1 MKLRASEFIS
11 KAEGLKSSELSI
23 RQKLEGIRSRRSSI
37 QSEISTLEFRL
48 DSLYMQLEALES
60 SDSDDEDGADNSGA
74 IAAVMAEISSTQ
86 AEIADCR
93 QQDAELRSQEMEAD
107 AELRQIEMEEQE
119 TLSDIQ
125 DSAARTNQNIALISS
140 FGGDY
145 ANVSAQASGSFQQ
158 NLGQLSQAAQILGG
172 SVAMG
177 VAGAGGRSAGR
188 LARGNAGQA
197 DGSSRNFYEAANNQR
212 KSGNSSSG
220 AMGAKG
226 SGGTADVRK
235 APSLYDETSATS
247 EQTEK
252 KAGGLG
258 KKGSGIKQSIA
269 NAFNLVG
276 AIKNFSGCSVVK
288 RSDQKDIWDIPGTG
302 YSAYEDF
309 RNNYN
314 DYQRIEYD
322 QPQKRMVSADSIEG
336 IPNIRTADIEH
347 PEIFWGRDSGKTM
360 QDFMDIASHIP
371 DVNEQLRNGRSLD
384 DLLMDDVLG
393 KCAAIYF
400 ADAPTVYKGD
410 GFYEFS
416 SNGRHRILAARALG
430 LSIPVV
436 IAGEIKSQKKTGLGN
451 KAAFLASIKYTPDP
465 VSGVTTT
472 NNASSEDDERGPR
485 VRDIADELD
494 RDRNLFGRK
503 NISRLGHKNR
513 RKSYDNKSYSEKL
526 AGFQKELS
534 DIDMLIENYAQNLEK
549 RGLTRGEVMDAI
561 LDKHRNMQQAELLR
575 NMNGD
580 FSKPVAI
587 LSDQDFDAIIENCQ
601 KRGLLH
607 YSGTTSSPRSLSKT
621 QYGFTTQTIN
631 GTEMKVYN
639 DPIGTN
645 SLLIQNQGQ
654 GQYDMEGTCGLCQS
668 SNLLTL
674 SGVAGASEDMII
686 SAAMHSSSDVLESME
701 LFNPDSEERGGTT
714 VRDRQEILSRCGLK
728 TYCLPVSYDRKETT
742 EQLSEAIR
750 TGHGVIVSVDVAYLW
765 RNGQSGGHAITLLS
779 VSEDGDTFI
788 YNDTGSGSLGTISAK
803 DLGRALTGRPANI
816 TQDIIR

>member
-60 SDSDDEDGADNSGA
+60 SDSDDENGADNSGA

-86 AEIADCR
+86 DDISDCR

-119 TLSDIQ
+119 TLSAIQ
-125 DSAARTNQNIALISS
+125 NSAARTNQNIALISS

-145 ANVSAQASGSFQQ
+145 ANVSAQASGSFQH

-172 SVAMG
+172 NVAMG

-188 LARGNAGQA
+188 LARGNAGQT
-197 DGSSRNFYEAANNQR
+197 DGSGRNFYEAANNQR
-212 KSGNSSSG
+212 KSENSTPG
-220 AMGAKG
+220 AMGARG
-226 SGGTADVRK
+226 TSGTAGVRK
-235 APSLYDETSATS
+235 APSLYDETSTTP

-252 KAGGLG
+252 KSGGFG
-258 KKGSGIKQSIA
+258 KKGGGIKQSIA
-269 NAFNLVG
+269 NAFNLGG
-276 AIKNFSGCSVVK
+276 AIKPFSGCSAVK

-302 YSAYEDF
+302 YSDYEDF

-314 DYQRIEYD
+314 DFQRIEYD
-322 QPQKRMVSADSIEG
+322 QPQKGMVSADSIEG

-371 DVNEQLRNGRSLD
+371 DVNEQLKNGRSLD

-436 IAGEIKSQKKTGLGN
+436 IAGEIKSKKKTGLGN

-465 VSGVTTT
+465 VSGVPTA
-472 NNASSEDDERGPR
+472 NNVSSEDDVRGPR

-494 RDRNLFGRK
+494 RNLFGRK
-503 NISRLGHKNR
+503 NVSRLGYKNR
-513 RKSYDNKSYSEKL
+513 RKSYDNKTYSEKL

-534 DIDMLIENYAQNLEK
+534 DIDILIENYAQNLEK
-549 RGLTRGEVMDAI
+549 RGLKRGEVMDAI
-561 LDKHRNMQQAELLR
+561 LEKHRNMQQAELLR

-580 FSKPVAI
+580 FSRPVAI
-587 LSDQDFDAIIENCQ
+587 LSDQDFDAIIDNCQ
-601 KRGLLH
+601 KRGLLY

-621 QYGFTTQTIN
+621 RYGFTTQTIN
-631 GTEMKVYN
+631 GIEMKVYN

-654 GQYDMEGTCGLCQS
+654 SQYDMEGTCGLCQS

-674 SGVAGASEDMII
+674 SGVTGASEDMII
-686 SAAMHSSSDVLESME
+686 SAAMHSSPDVLESME

-714 VRDRQEILSRCGLK
+714 VSDRQEILSRCGLK

-779 VSEDGDTFI
+779 VSEDGSTFI

-803 DLGRALTGRPANI
+803 DLGRALTGRPANV
-816 TQDIIR
+816 TRDIIR

>member
-1 MKLRASEFIS
+1 
-11 KAEGLKSSELSI
+11 
-23 RQKLEGIRSRRSSI
+23 
-37 QSEISTLEFRL
+37 
-48 DSLYMQLEALES
+48 MQLQALES
-60 SDSDDEDGADNSGA
+60 SAFDDKNRADNRGA
-74 IAAVMAEISSTQ
+74 IAAVKAEISSTQ
-86 AEIADCR
+86 EEISDCR
-93 QQDAELRSQEMEAD
+93 QQDAELCSQEIEAD

-125 DSAARTNQNIALISS
+125 DSAARTNQNIALTSS

-145 ANVSAQASGSFQQ
+145 ANVSAQASGSFQH

-172 SVAMG
+172 SVAVG

-188 LARGNAGQA
+188 SAGRVSRGNVGQE
-197 DGSSRNFYEAANNQR
+197 DRSSRNFYEAANNQR
-212 KSGNSSSG
+212 ESGNSCFG

-226 SGGTADVRK
+226 SGGTAGVRK
-235 APSLYDETSATS
+235 APSLYDETSTTS

-252 KAGGLG
+252 KAGGFG

-269 NAFNLVG
+269 NAFNLGG
-276 AIKNFSGCSVVK
+276 AIKTFSGCSAVK

-314 DYQRIEYD
+314 DYQRIKYD
-322 QPQKRMVSADSIEG
+322 QPQKRMVFADSIEG
-336 IPNIRTADIEH
+336 IPNVRTADIEH

-393 KCAAIYF
+393 KCAAIYY

-416 SNGRHRILAARALG
+416 RNGRHRILAARALG

-436 IAGEIKSQKKTGLGN
+436 IAGEIKSKKKTGLGN
-451 KAAFLASIKYTPDP
+451 KATFLASIKYTPDP
-465 VSGVTTT
+465 VSGVTTA
-472 NNASSEDDERGPR
+472 NNASSEADVRGPR

-494 RDRNLFGRK
+494 RNLFGRK
-503 NISRLGHKNR
+503 NVSRLGYKNR

-526 AGFQKELS
+526 AGFQKEIS
-534 DIDMLIENYAQNLEK
+534 DIDILIENYAQNLEK
-549 RGLTRGEVMDAI
+549 RGLKRGEVMDAI
-561 LDKHRNMQQAELLR
+561 LEKHRNMQQAELLR

-580 FSKPVAI
+580 FSRPVAI

-601 KRGLLH
+601 KRGLLY

-621 QYGFTTQTIN
+621 RYGFTTQTIN
-631 GTEMKVYN
+631 GTEMRVYN

-654 GQYDMEGTCGLCQS
+654 SQYDMEGTCGLCQS

-686 SAAMHSSSDVLESME
+686 SAAMHSSPDVLESME

-742 EQLSEAIR
+742 KQLSEAIR

-803 DLGRALTGRPANI
+803 DLSRALTGRPANI